1 MWLKTNKK
9 SSFFNSSLVCNGMCI
24 YCYAIDVPE
33 GHVFLYFWQ
42 KIKYIFD
49 VRIFIFGRPKNIKI
63 AISINSFIGNPALCI
78 VLLHTY
84 SVPGISLSHYG
95 RDHTRKV
102 TAGNIDDAPPSC
114 HKTIPVLSLVS
125 GTLGSCPIQYAKTG
139 KYITINNKFGALLW
153 IF

>member
-1 MWLKTNKK
+1 MGGAPNVFFLVSHYIISMWLKTNKK

-63 AISINSFIGNPALCI
+63 AISINSFIGNLALCI

-114 HKTIPVLSLVS
+114 HKTIPVLSLDLCL
-125 GTLGSCPIQYAKTG
+125 GPLGSCPT
-139 KYITINNKFGALLW
+139 NH
-153 IF
+153 